1 MRVCVNTF
9 TALPLLHRR
18 AEASYFSLV
27 LEGGVFLKMSEY
39 SEISI
44 FWFDKL
50 FLSETTPPPP
60 AAAAA
65 PAAPPK
71 SDKYV
76 PPSQRRQVRM
86 IFL

>member
-1 MRVCVNTF
+1 MLSLYVPSKKKHDLVMRVCVNTF

-44 FWFDKL
+44 F
-50 FLSETTPPPP
+50 
-60 AAAAA
+60 
-65 PAAPPK
+65 
-71 SDKYV
+71 
-76 PPSQRRQVRM
+76 
-86 IFL
+86 